1 MYPPEFIEGMH
12 HYNKLETV
20 NSRDISIPPDIW
32 DEKNESKF
40 DSINNEVSLE
50 CDSNNQYAKS
60 EDDPKSLPGNSSGIP
75 DPNIDGSV
83 QQALSDDEVSMSD
96 DSVEVD
102 DSVTS
107 LDLSES
113 ASESSDSDTE
123 TESVLMTRV
132 NGELFEEID
141 EEDEAQS
148 GPILSKNE
156 VKDEVAPTL
165 PSDYQI
171 PENSALEYVGD
182 VSAVV
187 ERNVIIKANISGE
200 FRVLKEN
207 SVLCFEDKS
216 ILGLLYETFG
226 RLQSPNY
233 RVKFNNDH
241 DFQMAKNK
249 KGARVFYV
257 VSDSQFLYTD
267 TIKKLKGT
275 DASNCHDEELPEHE
289 QEFSDDEQELVA
301 KQEKKRKR
309 QQKKADGN
317 NNALLPKRKQHGR
330 SDQSFVSY
338 GFAHEEQNQVQFGQ
352 FGHFNRDDEAFHPPR
367 NVLRRNL
374 SPYSYATDHTQAIL
388 NVAYQGFQSPQY
400 EQHGH
405 YPAPTHR
412 SFGVAPN
419 AFNSHSTNTNSWA
432 PACYA
437 ERNQPLPSMPN
448 WNQLASN
455 SYYQQGQNQWNSQMQ
470 GTTLLFQRQNINPQV
485 LIEILSQLQHLIA
498 SQTSSRSQDD
508 TSHKENV

>member
-12 HYNKLETV
+12 DSNELETV
-20 NSRDISIPPDIW
+20 NSRDVSTPPDISE
-32 DEKNESKF
+32 EKNNSNL
-40 DSINNEVSLE
+40 DSINNDVSLE
-50 CDSNNQYAKS
+50 GVSTNQYAKS
-60 EDDPKSLPGNSSGIP
+60 EDDPKPLPGNSSGIS
-75 DPNIDGSV
+75 DPNIDGGV
-83 QQALSDDEVSMSD
+83 QQALSDDEVSVSD

-107 LDLSES
+107 LELSES
-113 ASESSDSDTE
+113 ASESSDSDSE
-123 TESVLMTRV
+123 TESVLTRV
-132 NGELFEEID
+132 NGEPFEEID

-241 DFQMAKNK
+241 DFQMVKNK
-249 KGARVFYV
+249 KGAKVFYV

-275 DASNCHDEELPEHE
+275 DASNCHDEELPEDE

-309 QQKKADGN
+309 QQKKSDGN
-317 NNALLPKRKQHGR
+317 NNALPKRKQHGR
-330 SDQSFVSY
+330 SEQSFVSY
-338 GFAHEEQNQVQFGQ
+338 GFAHGEQNQVQFGQ
-352 FGHFNRDDEAFHPPR
+352 FGHVNRDDEAFHPPR

-374 SPYSYATDHTQAIL
+374 SPYPYATDHTQAIL
-388 NVAYQGFQSPQY
+388 NVAYQDFQRPQY

-412 SFGVAPN
+412 SFGVPPN
-419 AFNSHSTNTNSWA
+419 AFNSHSTNTDSWA
-432 PACYA
+432 STYYA
-437 ERNQPLPSMPN
+437 EINQPPPSMPN
-448 WNQLASN
+448 WNHMASN
-455 SYYQQGQNQWNSQMQ
+455 SYYQQDQSQWNSQMQ
-470 GTTLLFQRQNINPQV
+470 GTTLLLQQQNINPQV
-485 LIEILSQLQHLIA
+485 LIEMLSQLQHLIA
-498 SQTSSRSQDD
+498 SQTSTRSQND
-508 TSHKENV
+508 TSHKDNV